1 MDQSHGI
8 DVYNKHWGTY
18 VADIDELQQMIGV
31 VGDVRDD
38 IGTVHLQGF
47 VAALSRENNGDESH
61 RCEIHLFVVLNEAV
75 IAVYQKVSEE
85 NFLLNEVSF
94 VRWQYLLNDRMTD
107 RRPEVKIRPD
117 LNLDLL
123 RST

>member
-8 DVYNKHWGTY
+8 DVYNKHWGTF

-38 IGTVHLQGF
+38 IGTVHLRGF
-47 VAALSRENNGDESH
+47 VAALSRGNNGDESH
-61 RCEIHLFVVLNEAV
+61 RCGIHLFVVLNEAV

-94 VRWQYLLNDRMTD
+94 VRWQYLLNDKMTD

-117 LNLDLL
+117 LNLDHL